1 MASNRPAAATEPATV
16 EALNVNGL
24 ERVFIAEKVKGR

>member
-1 MASNRPAAATEPATV
+1 MASNRPTAAAEPTTV

-24 ERVFIAEKVKGR
+24 ERVFIANIREG